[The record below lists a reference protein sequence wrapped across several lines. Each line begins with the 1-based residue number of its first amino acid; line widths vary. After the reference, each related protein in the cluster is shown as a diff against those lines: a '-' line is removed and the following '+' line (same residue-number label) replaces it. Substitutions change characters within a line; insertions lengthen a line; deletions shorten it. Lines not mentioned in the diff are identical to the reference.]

1 MFLKTTAVPITSF
14 VFKFQESVY
23 MAICLV
29 TGGAGFIGSHLVERL
44 VKIGNNVVV
53 LDDLLTGKLD
63 NLQSVANK
71 IVFIKGDVRDLELVK
86 RAVKGVDFVFH
97 QAAMRSVPLSVIN
110 PAAFNEVN
118 VSGTLNVLVAA
129 REAKIKRFIFAS
141 SSSVYGDSRPLKK
154 EEMKTQPVSPYAV
167 SKAAGELYCSVFTN
181 LYKVETVV
189 LRYFN
194 VFGPRQDPESQYAAV
209 IPAFIS
215 KILANEQPIV
225 YGDGLQSR
233 DFTFVENVVMANI
246 KAAENKGAAGKIFNI
261 ACGKRYTLLEI
272 LDRVNSFLG
281 KEIKPKFLPSREG
294 DVRHTL
300 ADIDLARQYLG
311 TSSLVEF
318 EEGLKQT
325 IQWMDEASRVR
336 MISSIGER

>member
-1 MFLKTTAVPITSF
+1 
-14 VFKFQESVY
+14 
-23 MAICLV
+23 MATCLV

-44 VKIGNNVVV
+44 VEIGDDVVV
-53 LDDLLTGKLD
+53 LDDLSTGKPD

-71 IVFIKGDVRDLELVK
+71 IDFIKGDVRDLELVK
-86 RAVKGVDFVFH
+86 RAAKGVDFVFH

-110 PAAFNEVN
+110 PAIFNEVN
-118 VSGTLNVLVAA
+118 VSGTLNILLAA
-129 REAKIKRFIFAS
+129 REAKVKRFIFAS
-141 SSSVYGDSRPLKK
+141 SSSVYGDSGPLKK
-154 EEMKTQPVSPYAV
+154 ENMETRPVSPYAV
-167 SKAAGELYCSVFTN
+167 SKVAGELYCSVFTN

-215 KILANEQPIV
+215 KILENEQPIV

-233 DFTFVENVVMANI
+233 DFTFVENVITANI
-246 KAAENKGAAGKIFNI
+246 KAAESERAAGKVFNI

-272 LDRVNSFLG
+272 LDRVNSLLG
-281 KEIKPKFLPSREG
+281 KKIRPKFLPPREG

-300 ADIDLARQYLG
+300 ADIDLAKQYLG

-325 IQWMDEASRVR
+325 IQWMDEVTSMRMTSSRR
-336 MISSIGER
+336 EG

>member
-1 MFLKTTAVPITSF
+1 
-14 VFKFQESVY
+14 
-23 MAICLV
+23 MATCLV

-44 VKIGNNVVV
+44 VEIGDDVVV
-53 LDDLLTGKLD
+53 LDDLSTGKPD
-63 NLQSVANK
+63 NLQWVANK
-71 IVFIKGDVRDLELVK
+71 IDFVKGDVRDLELVK
-86 RAVKGVDFVFH
+86 RAAKGVDFVFH

-129 REAKIKRFIFAS
+129 REAKVKRFIFAS
-141 SSSVYGDSRPLKK
+141 SSSVYGDSGPLKK
-154 EEMKTQPVSPYAV
+154 ENMETQPVSPYAV
-167 SKAAGELYCSVFTN
+167 SKVAGELYCSVFTN

-215 KILANEQPIV
+215 KILANEQPVV

-233 DFTFVENVVMANI
+233 DFTFVENVITANI
-246 KAAENKGAAGKIFNI
+246 KAAESKGAAGKVFNI

-272 LDRVNSFLG
+272 LDRINSLLG
-281 KEIKPKFLPSREG
+281 KGIRPKFLPPREG

-300 ADIDLARQYLG
+300 ADIDLAKQYLG

-318 EEGLKQT
+318 EEGLKRT
-325 IQWMDEASRVR
+325 IQWMDEVNSTRMTSFSRR
-336 MISSIGER
+336 ER